1 MAWIR
6 AHGRPRFPIERAYRE
21 TFDYKK
27 QDPEEHANSL
37 MDYIRLAPYLVP
49 EYPKLNSP
57 VLRHPDLQPNN
68 IFVSEDL
75 SITGLIDWQHSLVLP
90 TFLAAGIPNSFQNY
104 KDEESMPFF
113 PPQMPRDLESMEEDE
128 RAIAL
133 EQFRRQHVHFFYLAF
148 TQQMNESHW
157 HALEQETSVLKR
169 RIYHDAGS
177 PWEGLNTPL
186 QINIVQVVKNWSK
199 VASANSDGSIQKCP
213 VLLVEEEA
221 QRITALDES
230 LRDFDNEMERINGVL
245 GVASDGWTPN
255 ESFESA
261 KERAKLIKEE
271 GLAAVSDD
279 PWLMEM
285 TEKHWPFD
293 DFNEDE

>member
-1 MAWIR
+1 
-6 AHGRPRFPIERAYRE
+6 
-21 TFDYKK
+21 
-27 QDPEEHANSL
+27 
-37 MDYIRLAPYLVP
+37 
-49 EYPKLNSP
+49 
-57 VLRHPDLQPNN
+57 
-68 IFVSEDL
+68 
-75 SITGLIDWQHSLVLP
+75 
-90 TFLAAGIPNSFQNY
+90 
-104 KDEESMPFF
+104 MPFF